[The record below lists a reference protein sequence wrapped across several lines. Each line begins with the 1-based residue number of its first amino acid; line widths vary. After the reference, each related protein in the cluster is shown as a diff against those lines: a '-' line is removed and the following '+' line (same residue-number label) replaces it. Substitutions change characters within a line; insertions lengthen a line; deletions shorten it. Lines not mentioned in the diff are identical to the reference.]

1 MKKSISLLL
10 AVVLCLSA
18 FILPASATN
27 VPANTSKAV
36 TRIDLPD
43 GGYIIDQITESPT
56 IARASETKSGERL
69 RIRYA
74 ADDTA
79 IYGVKVT
86 GSFSY
91 NGSSSSATSSVATV
105 YIYHSGASYVSKSAW
120 CSGNTAYATGSVKYL
135 GITESRTPSLSCDKN
150 GNLS

>member
-1 MKKSISLLL
+1 MKKSVSLFLV
-10 AVVLCLSA
+10 VVLCLSI
-18 FILPASATN
+18 FILPASATD
-27 VPANTSKAV
+27 VPANTPITV

-43 GGYIIDQITESPT
+43 GGYIIDQVTELPT
-56 IARASETKSGERL
+56 IARASGTKSGERQI
-69 RIRYA
+69 IRYA
-74 ADDTA
+74 ADNTA

-86 GSFSY
+86 GTFSY
-91 NGSSSSATSSVATV
+91 NGTSSSATGSVATV

-135 GITESRTPSLSCDKN
+135 GITESRTPALSCDKN

>member
-1 MKKSISLLL
+1 MKKSISLFL

-18 FILPASATN
+18 FILPASAADRPENT
-27 VPANTSKAV
+27 PATV
-36 TRIDLPD
+36 TRIDLAD
-43 GGYIIDQITESPT
+43 GGYIIDQISEIPSV
-56 IARASETKSGERL
+56 ARASGTKSGERL

-74 ADDTA
+74 ADNTA

-105 YIYHSGASYVSKSAW
+105 YIYHSGASYVTKSAW

-135 GITESRTPSLSCDKN
+135 GITESRTPALSCDKN